1 MAGAFA
7 DMTVANLATDNN
19 ALSRMNNP
27 NQEKLILSK
36 NRNIL
41 N

>member
-1 MAGAFA
+1 MLGAFA
-7 DMTVANLATDNN
+7 DITAANLATDNN
-19 ALSRMNNP
+19 ALSRMNIP
-27 NQEKLILSK
+27 NQEKLILST